1 MVGLDCESYSL
12 AIESEAAFYSSLD
25 AVSMS
30 RESAESEESA
40 TATATA
46 GSGVGSTAGSI
57 TGAGAG
63 AGAVA
68 SGVAPETMTWVDRP
82 ISTGQA
88 QQNGGAPTVRA
99 ARYKALSSVAVILAL
114 LSVFHTR

>member
-1 MVGLDCESYSL
+1 MVALDCESYSL
-12 AIESEAAFYSSLD
+12 AIESEAAFYSSLN

-30 RESAESEESA
+30 LESAESEES
-40 TATATA
+40 ATATA
-46 GSGVGSTAGSI
+46 GSGVGSTAGSV

-99 ARYKALSSVAVILAL
+99 TRYKALSSVAVILAL